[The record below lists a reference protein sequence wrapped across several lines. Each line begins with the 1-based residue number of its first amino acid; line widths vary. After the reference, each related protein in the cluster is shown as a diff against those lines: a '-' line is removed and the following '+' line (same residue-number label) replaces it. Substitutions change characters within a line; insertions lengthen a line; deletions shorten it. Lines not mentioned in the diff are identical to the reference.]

1 MQSLDVLHLTL
12 GQVKS
17 IRWSELPSTIGLL
30 MVRKRL
36 KCIKIGLWL
45 QGANFEVLQ
54 VEYRRRKQIYAKFSL
69 AYILVQN
76 FDDHI
81 KGKIKEL

>member
-30 MVRKRL
+30 MVKKRL

-45 QGANFEVLQ
+45 QGANFEVLHFAPLWID
-54 VEYRRRKQIYAKFSL
+54 VRVAHWF
-69 AYILVQN
+69 
-76 FDDHI
+76 
-81 KGKIKEL
+81 KEWSKCLKE